1 MKNLCYIVIL
11 SLGIASCSS
20 LKNLLVEPTALETIN
35 AVKSILNSSAA
46 KSISTLKM
54 LQKGEEG
61 LPEELKPVL
70 ATLKTLGLEDQIGKI
85 EKAVAS
91 ASAVAAEESEGIIRD
106 AVQEVK
112 FKDAVAIVTG
122 GENAATNALK
132 GIMYKTVKNRYSEKL
147 DAELAKQDVTKY
159 WPMAVSAYNLF
170 SKNKVEADMSDFL
183 AERAVDAIFLGMEKE
198 EAILRGDYNKLGS
211 AVVTKVFD
219 YYKNNKNKTS

>member
-1 MKNLCYIVIL
+1 MKNLCYVVIL
-11 SLGIASCSS
+11 SLGIASCSG

-35 AVKSILNSSAA
+35 AVKSILNSSAT
-46 KSISTLKM
+46 KSISALKM

-61 LPEELKPVL
+61 LPDELKPVL

-106 AVQEVK
+106 AVKEVK

-122 GENAATNALK
+122 GENAATSALK

-147 DAELAKQDVTKY
+147 DSELAKQDVTKY

-170 SKNKVEADMSDFL
+170 SKDKVEANMSDFL

-198 EAILRGDYNKLGS
+198 EAILRGDYNKLGN

-219 YYKNNKNKTS
+219 YYKNNKN